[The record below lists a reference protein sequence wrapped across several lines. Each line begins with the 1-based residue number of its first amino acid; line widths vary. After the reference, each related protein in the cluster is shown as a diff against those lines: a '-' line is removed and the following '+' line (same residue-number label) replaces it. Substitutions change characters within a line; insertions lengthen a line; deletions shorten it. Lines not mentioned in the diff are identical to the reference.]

1 MGLQEL
7 DTTARERT
15 KHARLFNPKGAELN
29 KLCPKVKNVTF
40 GLEKTRDLA
49 LVRLMQTLSV
59 AREKGWERKKRVMI
73 RSLFTPT
80 LGPTQGA
87 PQRAM

>member
-1 MGLQEL
+1 M
-7 DTTARERT
+7 
-15 KHARLFNPKGAELN
+15 
-29 KLCPKVKNVTF
+29 CPKVKDKIF
-40 GLEKTRDLA
+40 GLEKTRGLA

-59 AREKGWERKKRVMI
+59 AREERVGKEKRVMI